1 MGKSDIVPGLPRP
14 LKLYIGLVSVLG
26 MAFLAYLGAGVEWN
40 LSTLGETGLFILLIF
55 VAGSFPLY
63 ARPKVRA
70 DVTTA
75 VLFGAALLLEPGA
88 TALAGVVGIVT
99 YTVLIRFWGER
110 LRLPWYKYPFNAGA
124 TALYVGLTAV
134 LFQALTTGDE
144 LLTPALVPVAVG
156 MYLANTAMV
165 SIAASLQL
173 GVSPVRVWWLGTRE
187 NGPSEVAQL
196 AFGFLGALVYRE
208 SPWTIVALF
217 IPVAM
222 IYIAFSRLARA
233 NTQLEE
239 TVTNLETL
247 RGQIVRTSK
256 LASVGAISLDLA
268 HQIKNP
274 LAILLGELEELQER
288 LEDGSPSRYHAD
300 VAADAG
306 WRIQEMTQTF
316 STIGQQ
322 KWVELDMCEL
332 FDEACGMAGVRNSK
346 RVEIRRHYQQRALK
360 VNGNSVLIREALSN
374 IFSNAIE
381 AVEEGQVININ
392 LSRVNGSVV
401 GRVDDNGAGI
411 PADVMA
417 HLFEPFY
424 SGKPNGQGLGLFA
437 ARHIVEMHDG
447 SIEIKSDE
455 GEGTT
460 VTISLPVAA
469 DLEESLA

>member
-1 MGKSDIVPGLPRP
+1 MGESDIVPGLPRP

-63 ARPKVRA
+63 VRPKVRA

-88 TALAGVVGIVT
+88 AALAGVVGIVT

-247 RGQIVRTSK
+247 QGQIVRTSK

-274 LAILLGELEELQER
+274 LAILLGELRWTQSVGQNRGHVKSGSCCLKRLQ
-288 LEDGSPSRYHAD
+288 
-300 VAADAG
+300 
-306 WRIQEMTQTF
+306 
-316 STIGQQ
+316 
-322 KWVELDMCEL
+322 
-332 FDEACGMAGVRNSK
+332 
-346 RVEIRRHYQQRALK
+346 
-360 VNGNSVLIREALSN
+360 
-374 IFSNAIE
+374 
-381 AVEEGQVININ
+381 
-392 LSRVNGSVV
+392 
-401 GRVDDNGAGI
+401 
-411 PADVMA
+411 
-417 HLFEPFY
+417 
-424 SGKPNGQGLGLFA
+424 
-437 ARHIVEMHDG
+437 
-447 SIEIKSDE
+447 
-455 GEGTT
+455 
-460 VTISLPVAA
+460 
-469 DLEESLA
+469 

>member
-1 MGKSDIVPGLPRP
+1 
-14 LKLYIGLVSVLG
+14 
-26 MAFLAYLGAGVEWN
+26 
-40 LSTLGETGLFILLIF
+40 
-55 VAGSFPLY
+55 
-63 ARPKVRA
+63 
-70 DVTTA
+70 
-75 VLFGAALLLEPGA
+75 
-88 TALAGVVGIVT
+88 
-99 YTVLIRFWGER
+99 
-110 LRLPWYKYPFNAGA
+110 
-124 TALYVGLTAV
+124 
-134 LFQALTTGDE
+134 
-144 LLTPALVPVAVG
+144 
-156 MYLANTAMV
+156 MV

>member
-1 MGKSDIVPGLPRP
+1 
-14 LKLYIGLVSVLG
+14 
-26 MAFLAYLGAGVEWN
+26 
-40 LSTLGETGLFILLIF
+40 
-55 VAGSFPLY
+55 
-63 ARPKVRA
+63 
-70 DVTTA
+70 
-75 VLFGAALLLEPGA
+75 
-88 TALAGVVGIVT
+88 
-99 YTVLIRFWGER
+99 
-110 LRLPWYKYPFNAGA
+110 
-124 TALYVGLTAV
+124 
-134 LFQALTTGDE
+134 
-144 LLTPALVPVAVG
+144 
-156 MYLANTAMV
+156 
-165 SIAASLQL
+165 
-173 GVSPVRVWWLGTRE
+173 
-187 NGPSEVAQL
+187 
-196 AFGFLGALVYRE
+196 
-208 SPWTIVALF
+208 
-217 IPVAM
+217 
-222 IYIAFSRLARA
+222 
-233 NTQLEE
+233 
-239 TVTNLETL
+239 
-247 RGQIVRTSK
+247 
-256 LASVGAISLDLA
+256 
-268 HQIKNP
+268 
-274 LAILLGELEELQER
+274 
-288 LEDGSPSRYHAD
+288 
-300 VAADAG
+300 
-306 WRIQEMTQTF
+306 MTQTF

-346 RVEIRRHYQQRALK
+346 RVEIRRHYEQRALK

-460 VTISLPVAA
+460 VTISFPVAS